1 MIPPEIY
8 FKKWKHKDFRNSQ
21 NHKKPLNSTLVPRP
35 PKHPPPPPKKKQF
48 LTFLW
53 FQGVISCRIKPPK
66 KSFLVFLV
74 EFQVYF
80 TGFLKVYVIVL
91 LLRKYLTSKIEK
103 TFHMGF
109 FANLWTPDLGKKI
122 FTTWN
127 VLKSKVYLTWINFWK
142 FHDHLKACLVV
153 ISWPENVKFITV
165 SFFYVFDPLKNPFL
179 N

>member
-1 MIPPEIY
+1 MNFAKGFSGLFCINITWHYGNLNVKSFLMIPPEIY

-35 PKHPPPPPKKKQF
+35 PKHPPPPKKKQF

-103 TFHMGF
+103 NVPHGLFCKFMNPWSWKENFH
-109 FANLWTPDLGKKI
+109 NLKCT
-122 FTTWN
+122 
-127 VLKSKVYLTWINFWK
+127 
-142 FHDHLKACLVV
+142 
-153 ISWPENVKFITV
+153 
-165 SFFYVFDPLKNPFL
+165 
-179 N
+179 